1 MRIIDTLKTS
11 ASRLTRVAAG
21 GALGAGLAFSLI
33 AAPAPAAAF
42 EADAPAAPALWAVT
56 DADSTIYLFG
66 TVHVLRPETT
76 WRSPQIEAALEESS
90 ALWLEISNLDDQAA
104 AAPLVQQYG
113 LSQTPLSSVLTT
125 EDNVLL
131 AEAGAAI
138 GMPAAAFEPMRPWLA
153 AVTVSVAGLV
163 NAGYD
168 PNSGVDRLIKATA
181 DEAGLPVHGFETME
195 QQLRFFAE
203 MPEDL
208 QIAFLR
214 ESLQSFE
221 EAPAELDA
229 LVTSWAAGDVEGI
242 ESVIVSDMKAE
253 WPDLYEVIL
262 VNRNADWTNQIETM
276 LEGSGTVFVAV
287 GAAHLAGEDSV
298 QSMLRARGVNVE
310 RR

>member
-298 QSMLRARGVNVE
+298 QSMLRARGINVE